1 MKKSFYLTLA
11 VIAVTLVA
19 CNSKPAASDQQAEE
33 SQTIE
38 AVEPEVEEPAAVEVE
53 EPLEADSLAAEVTDS
68 LAEEQPAEEVAA
80 EEPAAE
86 EPAPAEEPVD
96 EEETVFMIV
105 ESIAVPPCT
114 NAEMAQLLTVDLNK
128 VDPEASN
135 CRVIVGVIVEKD
147 GRVTHHEVKRSNCD
161 NEKLEA
167 YAIKLVQEKLPRF
180 KEPARQSGHPVRSSY
195 IIPVSFRKL

>member
-1 MKKSFYLTLA
+1 M
-11 VIAVTLVA
+11 TLVA

-86 EPAPAEEPVD
+86 EPAAEEPD

-114 NAEMAQLLTVDLNK
+114 NAEMTQLLTVDLNK

-167 YAIKLVQEKLPRF
+167 YAIKQVQEKLPRF

>member
-38 AVEPEVEEPAAVEVE
+38 AVEPEVEEPAAVEAE

-86 EPAPAEEPVD
+86 EPAAEEPVD
-96 EEETVFMIV
+96 EEETIYSFVDDMP
-105 ESIAVPPCT
+105 VPAFTKEEMPKLFVVNLNEIDP
-114 NAEMAQLLTVDLNK
+114 NADE
-128 VDPEASN
+128 
-135 CRVIVGVIVEKD
+135 CRVVVTLVVEKD
-147 GRVTHHEVKRSNCD
+147 GRVTHPEIGRSTCD
-161 NEKLEA
+161 NEKLDA
-167 YAIKLVQEKLPRF
+167 YALQHILNKCPRF
-180 KEPARQSGHPVRSSY
+180 KKPGRKYGEPVRTKFH
-195 IIPVSFRKL
+195 IPVSFRKL

>member
-1 MKKSFYLTLA
+1 M
-11 VIAVTLVA
+11 TLVA

-33 SQTIE
+33 SLTIE

-53 EPLEADSLAAEVTDS
+53 EPLDADSLAAEVTDS

-86 EPAPAEEPVD
+86 EPAAEEPD